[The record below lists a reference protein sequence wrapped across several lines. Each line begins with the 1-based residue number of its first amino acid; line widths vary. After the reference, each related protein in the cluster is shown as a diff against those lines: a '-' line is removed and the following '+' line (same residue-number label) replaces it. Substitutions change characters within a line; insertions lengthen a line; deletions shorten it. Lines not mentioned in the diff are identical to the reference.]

1 MSEDSSD
8 LPVGF
13 IVSDDDGDESVG
25 LDDDDDFDEGDVK
38 ESRKRASPKKA
49 DEAKSPKKSKKT
61 PATEGKKTAVK
72 KPKEK
77 AAPKKELTE
86 SEGYDVILKYLN
98 EQNKPFNAQTIFDN
112 LHKEVKKPYV
122 VRILSKLA
130 QEGKI
135 IEKEYGK
142 SKVYFADQNQ
152 FPSVSDQELKEMD
165 NEINALTAESSS
177 LQEELT
183 RLRNE
188 VKELSSSLTDEDLE
202 KGIATMTE
210 ETKQMKERVE
220 KLKGSETIDPK
231 ELESLRTEVTR
242 VQKIWRQRRNQCREM
257 VGNLAEGMDKKDSE
271 VNEMVGLETE
281 EE

>member
-1 MSEDSSD
+1 MDATSEY
-8 LPVGF
+8 
-13 IVSDDDGDESVG
+13 IE
-25 LDDDDDFDEGDVK
+25 
-38 ESRKRASPKKA
+38 
-49 DEAKSPKKSKKT
+49 
-61 PATEGKKTAVK
+61 TAVK
-72 KPKEK
+72 KPKGGSSSPFWQLEK

-130 QEGKI
+130 QEWCSSGILTIRGKI

-165 NEINALTAESSS
+165 NEINALTTESSS

-183 RLRNE
+183 RLRNGE
-188 VKELSSSLTDEDLE
+188 KWLLEWEAEMKELSSSLTDEDLE

-220 KLKGSETIDPK
+220 KLKGCDVHF
-231 ELESLRTEVTR
+231 RDEV
-242 VQKIWRQRRNQCREM
+242 
-257 VGNLAEGMDKKDSE
+257 
-271 VNEMVGLETE
+271 
-281 EE
+281 